1 MSLSL
6 QSLGLRLLTGFLQG
20 KKAVNY
26 AESSDEDDEPFAY
39 GAASQTRRRGRVTR
53 NVVNDE
59 DDYGGSDT
67 AEQEDQGSYP
77 HST

>member
-1 MSLSL
+1 M
-6 QSLGLRLLTGFLQG
+6 QG

-39 GAASQTRRRGRVTR
+39 GAASQTRRRGRAR

-59 DDYGGSDT
+59 DDYGESDT
-67 AEQEDQGSYP
+67 AGQEDEGSYP
-77 HST
+77 ELHDRRMNHEPNKDCR